1 MTEICQGSKN
11 EVDELKSIAEGIKKE
26 KMKIAQDEE
35 SNISKQIKESE
46 ARSEK
51 WMFEFIKGKRGI
63 EGKQW
68 KGNRRKQ
75 YDVPNWKD

>member
-1 MTEICQGSKN
+1 MSR
-11 EVDELKSIAEGIKKE
+11 KSERSGRAKKHRWRNKE
-26 KMKIAQDEE
+26 KKSKIAQDEE

-51 WMFEFIKGKRGI
+51 RMFEFIKGKRGI
-63 EGKQW
+63 EGKQR